1 MHRAVSTVLIAAAG
15 LGVIVTLAVFARDYG
30 VAPQI
35 VPTHFGGSGDPN
47 AWGPKSTFVIFP
59 VIVVVVF
66 ALVTIVS
73 TVGLPSRNVP
83 VPSALPILT
92 GAVFVE
98 LIWILA
104 FAEIGSFAVALG
116 RATELNSTIM
126 WVGLTAV
133 MLTAAFIVVVA
144 LIAAARARS
153 T

>member
-1 MHRAVSTVLIAAAG
+1 MHKAVSTALVVGAA

-30 VAPQI
+30 IAPQI
-35 VPTHFGGSGDPN
+35 VPTHFGGSGEPN

-59 VIVVVVF
+59 VIVLFVF
-66 ALVTIVS
+66 VLVTIIS
-73 TVGLPSRNVP
+73 TVGLPAKKVP
-83 VPSALPILT
+83 VPPVLPILT

-116 RATELNSTIM
+116 RATELNSAIM
-126 WVGLTAV
+126 WIGLTAV
-133 MLTAAFIVVVA
+133 MLTTSFTVIIA
-144 LIAAARARS
+144 LIAAARSRS